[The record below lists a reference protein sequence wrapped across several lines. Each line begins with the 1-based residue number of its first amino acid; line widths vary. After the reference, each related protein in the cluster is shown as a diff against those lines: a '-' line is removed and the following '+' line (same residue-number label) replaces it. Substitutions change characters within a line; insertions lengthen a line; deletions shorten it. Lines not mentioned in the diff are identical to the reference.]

1 MAEKLKNA
9 NVTSIKEGR
18 AKAKAPPLP
27 TDEPPAPIGDNS
39 LTPEQEARALR
50 LHHVSKLRAH
60 KRLVDKAK
68 EALDVVKG
76 EFSDLM
82 KLAKLDTKIDR
93 KQFTEILADMST
105 SRKDLEAAEKTR
117 ALLRA
122 DWDLPVGFQADLFA
136 GLPDEARDTEWA
148 KGVGYAMGLRG
159 DPLEAPEGMEP
170 RFDSALM
177 AGYQKGQE
185 ELIWANAAAGRH
197 TERKKSAA
205 STGPTA
211 AEIARQPEP
220 GADDPRETLPP
231 SEFESEDEGSA
242 AL

>member
-9 NVTSIKEGR
+9 NVTDIKSR
-18 AKAKAPPLP
+18 RQKAPELP
-27 TDEPPAPIGDNS
+27 KNDEPPGAGVGDNS

-82 KLAKLDTKIDR
+82 KLAKVDTKIDR
-93 KQFTEILADMST
+93 KHFTELLADMST
-105 SRKDLEAAEKTR
+105 SRKDLEASEKTR

-122 DWDLPVGFQADLFA
+122 DWDLPVGFQPDLFA
-136 GLPDEARDTEWA
+136 GLPQETRDMEWA
-148 KGVGYAMGLRG
+148 KGIGYAMGLRG
-159 DPLEAPEGMEP
+159 DPLEPPEGMEP
-170 RFDSALM
+170 RFDSSLM
-177 AGYQKGQE
+177 AGYSKGHE
-185 ELIWANAAAGRH
+185 ELVWANAAAGRY
-197 TERKKSAA
+197 TERTKGATTS
-205 STGPTA
+205 GPTA

-220 GADDPRETLPP
+220 
-231 SEFESEDEGSA
+231 EDEGFA
-242 AL
+242 TL